1 MPAAKIAHGLGLA
14 KNMEVY
20 RRCESF
26 ETLKDHKK
34 DFPSIVKR
42 RLLNPSKTDLGV
54 ISKHILQ
61 KINLKIISITNLN
74 LMRSSEQAIEW
85 FNGLP
90 KNEKLRFLV
99 FDICDY
105 YPSISESL
113 LEKALEFAKQYC
125 TITDEDVQIIMHSRK
140 SLLMHNG
147 KPFVKKDSNGNFD
160 VSQGSYDSCEVS
172 ELTGLFLLS
181 QLNEFVEPEKTILYR
196 DDGLMA
202 IKATGRQ
209 LDKMRQ
215 RLEVKFREFNLKIE
229 CMIPKTNVVEYLDIK
244 FNLNDRSYRPYRKPN
259 DFPLYVHA
267 QSNHPPPVLKTLP
280 KNINARISL
289 RSCNEKAFNE
299 EKAIYQNA
307 LKKVATILR

>member
-1 MPAAKIAHGLGLA
+1 
-14 KNMEVY
+14 
-20 RRCESF
+20 
-26 ETLKDHKK
+26 
-34 DFPSIVKR
+34 
-42 RLLNPSKTDLGV
+42 
-54 ISKHILQ
+54 
-61 KINLKIISITNLN
+61 
-74 LMRSSEQAIEW
+74 
-85 FNGLP
+85 
-90 KNEKLRFLV
+90 
-99 FDICDY
+99 
-105 YPSISESL
+105 
-113 LEKALEFAKQYC
+113 
-125 TITDEDVQIIMHSRK
+125 
-140 SLLMHNG
+140 MHNG
-147 KPFVKKDSNGNFD
+147 KPFVKKDSNNNFD
-160 VSQGSYDSCEVS
+160 VSQGAFDSCEVS

-181 QLNEFVEPEKTILYR
+181 QLNEVVEPEKTILYR

-215 RLEVKFREFNLKIE
+215 RLEVKFREFNLKLE

-299 EKAIYQNA
+299 EKPIYQNA
-307 LKKVATILR
+307 LKKSGYDFEMKYEKATPKTQPKRKKNRKKPVCWFNPPWSHSVKFPVGKAFLNLVDVCFHKGHLYTNISIGVLSK